1 MAEAKVK
8 VCNAEWKLNIPKG
21 PMEHNR
27 VLEKTLHVLGG
38 WQSSFNSM
46 CKMTWRLGADDPRRI
61 LHSIKVGIAL
71 VLVSLFY
78 FMNPLF
84 KTVTWGMTVWSIMTV
99 VVVFEFTAGATL
111 SKGLNRMLATLFG
124 GLLAV
129 GTNYVAVHVGHNSE
143 PIVIG
148 AAVFLISAA
157 ATFARFLPK
166 IKARY
171 DYGVLIFVLSFS
183 FMAISG
189 YRVDNLFEVSYQ
201 RLGTII
207 LGCILC
213 ILISLL
219 IFPIWAGEDLH
230 KLIIRNLEGLAKSL
244 EGCMIEFFKESSVD
258 VSDKYSNVCQGYK
271 SILNSKAS
279 EESLVRM
286 ITPWAKYLWICNANF
301 ARWEPKHGQF
311 GPRYP
316 WMQYVKIGATMRSC
330 AYCVEA
336 LNGCLNSKAQT
347 RHSLREHLRAPCMNL
362 AAESSKVLVEL
373 AESMKTMTRG
383 TGIDLMTDRL
393 NRRVKELQICLLFQ
407 PMVFIDSI
415 RQEIME
421 ETPQDKI
428 VDIKLT
434 TPSESENPQDL
445 IRNEPQGRMGETN
458 INPLI
463 SSGKRM
469 WPREDLPVTMGDST
483 GAGEKKIQNYEIVE
497 DVSFMDTANLATVAC
512 LLTEIVARLETV
524 IKAVDELGEQANFT
538 KLWTISKVSHLQE
551 VVSIH
556 VVKALN
562 KSTKTPKRFYIR

>member
-1 MAEAKVK
+1 MAESKVK
-8 VCNAEWKLNIPKG
+8 VCNLEWKLNIPKG

-27 VLEKTLHVLGG
+27 VLEKTLHVLGS

-84 KTVTWGMTVWSIMTV
+84 ETVTWGMTVWSVMTV

-189 YRVDNLFEVSYQ
+189 YRVNNLFEVAYK

-207 LGCILC
+207 IGCILC

-219 IFPIWAGEDLH
+219 IFPVWAGEDLH
-230 KLIIRNLEGLAKSL
+230 RLIIKNLEGLAKSL
-244 EGCMIEFFKESSVD
+244 EGCMIEYFKESSVEF
-258 VSDKYSNVCQGYK
+258 SDKYSNVCKGYK
-271 SILNSKAS
+271 SILNSKAN
-279 EESLVRM
+279 EEAL
-286 ITPWAKYLWICNANF
+286 ANF

-311 GPRYP
+311 GLRYP

-330 AYCVEA
+330 AYCLEA

-347 RHSLREHLRAPCMNL
+347 RHSLREHLKAPCMNL
-362 AAESSKVLVEL
+362 AAESSKVLLEL

-383 TGIDLMTDRL
+383 TRIDLMTDRL
-393 NRRVKELQICLLFQ
+393 NRRVKELQICLVFK
-407 PMVFIDSI
+407 PKVFIDSK

-421 ETPQDKI
+421 ETPQDKV

-434 TPSESENPQDL
+434 PPDESENPQDL
-445 IRNEPQGRMGETN
+445 RRNEPQGRMGETN
-458 INPLI
+458 IDPLI
-463 SSGKRM
+463 SSEKRM
-469 WPREDLPVTMGDST
+469 WPYEDLPVTMGDST
-483 GAGEKKIQNYEIVE
+483 GAGEKQIQNYEIDE
-497 DVSFMDTANLATVAC
+497 GESFMDTAPLATVAC
-512 LLTEIVARLETV
+512 LLTEIVASLGTV
-524 IKAVDELGEQANFT
+524 IKAVDELGERANFT
-538 KLWTISKVSHLQE
+538 TVGDKQAIAPPSGGLDSFSESSEQVDQDSETFLYTLAISICTLGNE
-551 VVSIH
+551 
-556 VVKALN
+556 
-562 KSTKTPKRFYIR
+562 